1 MDANQNFS
9 TAADKKFT
17 LEHIQLFSSL
27 KKKRL
32 ADMDLDQNY
41 LHCLGSLF
49 LSIIVAVCSLKKKN
63 FLIGSIL
70 DGMVLYCCR
79 QFILEL
85 FMYKIESK
93 EEDVT

>member
-1 MDANQNFS
+1 
-9 TAADKKFT
+9 
-17 LEHIQLFSSL
+17 
-27 KKKRL
+27 
-32 ADMDLDQNY
+32 MDLDQNY

-79 QFILEL
+79 
-85 FMYKIESK
+85 
-93 EEDVT
+93 